1 MILVSM
7 ITLIMAFAL
16 RINLQAWERGV
27 NEGDKIQI
35 EVVLL
40 NMLERQL
47 RFIRSSASFANTSL
61 ISSASLETRSSQTQ
75 TQTSLITA
83 ANALSRT
90 ANLTLLKFTGEEHNL
105 SFYTLYSPQ
114 GTPSQGLVRVAYI
127 YDQAAKKLTV
137 YEKMIGSEEDIKASD
152 SLFSAA
158 GKSGVNKKKRT
169 FSGEAVPV
177 ATITDVEKFSLS
189 FMPKEDSTV
198 LQGSALKNPP
208 YGSTS
213 SLSSKRSSSRNSSDS
228 KINGESFQESWDENS
243 SDPPGFIRLLFAQT
257 KLRGSTPSVWLFKVG
272 GRI

>member
-16 RINLQAWERGV
+16 RVNLQAWERGI

-35 EVVLL
+35 EVVLS
-40 NMLERQL
+40 NMLEKQL
-47 RFIRSSASFANTSL
+47 RFIKSSASFANTSQ
-61 ISSASLETRSSQTQ
+61 ISSASLETRASQ
-75 TQTSLITA
+75 TQTSLRTA
-83 ANALSRT
+83 ANALSQT

-114 GTPSQGLVRVAYI
+114 GTPSQGLIRVAYI
-127 YDQAAKKLTV
+127 YDQDAKKLTV

-169 FSGEAVPV
+169 FSGEAIPV

-198 LQGSALKNPP
+198 
-208 YGSTS
+208 
-213 SLSSKRSSSRNSSDS
+213 SSKKSSSRNSSDS